1 DEWHL
6 GNDALDTPVNG
17 SYHQDVTTA
26 ITRPPDTDALTIDF
40 RPRSRIGDGMPV
52 IAHLRPGIDLLSWLA
67 VAGPKVTVVEYQGTQ
82 PRICEDL
89 GKAVEVHLFH
99 SREAVGHNDS
109 RKWPVSRIRGEQPT
123 TRSEEHTSELQSP
136 YDLV

>member
-1 DEWHL
+1 
-6 GNDALDTPVNG
+6 
-17 SYHQDVTTA
+17 
-26 ITRPPDTDALTIDF
+26 
-40 RPRSRIGDGMPV
+40 MPV

-123 TRSEEHTSELQSP
+123 TQCGPFSIEFNVLTHVETPFSL
-136 YDLV
+136 